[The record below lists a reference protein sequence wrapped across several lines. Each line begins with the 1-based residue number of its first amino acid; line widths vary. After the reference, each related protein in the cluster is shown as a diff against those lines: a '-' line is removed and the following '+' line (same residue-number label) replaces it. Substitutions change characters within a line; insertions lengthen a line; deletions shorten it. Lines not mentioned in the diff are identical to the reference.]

1 MIFEG
6 KTLAERTAVVGA
18 SEETLKAPS
27 RSCNSWS
34 SSVANLFPGLRAENQ
49 GGRSHCASTWSTL
62 GTQVLIFS
70 LLPLNLRAHHL
81 LHLFRFGCRKEKGR
95 GQGKPTSQKKKAR
108 GRRSN
113 RNKLSRLFLLPYKQ
127 KKNKMKMTM
136 KLKIPRKLVRC
147 KLSIYHGH
155 VFFCVWPNPGKRRV
169 ALVCTWEWVNRLLCM
184 WMPRIDM
191 NLDWKKNGP
200 RSSRRSRSTSLC
212 AT

>member
-1 MIFEG
+1 MTSFHTTRCLHHIVTQLSNIPKPQDVPWAAGRFHDLSNSNSLNIFNLIELPRLTDMIFEG

-27 RSCNSWS
+27 WSCNSWS

-95 GQGKPTSQKKKAR
+95 GQGKPTSQKKK
-108 GRRSN
+108 G
-113 RNKLSRLFLLPYKQ
+113 KGKKVKQ
-127 KKNKMKMTM
+127 EQAE
-136 KLKIPRKLVRC
+136 P
-147 KLSIYHGH
+147 S
-155 VFFCVWPNPGKRRV
+155 VFA
-169 ALVCTWEWVNRLLCM
+169 ALQAKEEQDEDDDEAEDPEEVGEV
-184 WMPRIDM
+184 
-191 NLDWKKNGP
+191 
-200 RSSRRSRSTSLC
+200 
-212 AT
+212 